1 MTNQANAG
9 RPERTRAKAPSAT
22 PKKAHYI
29 SFNDQELDCMRQ
41 LGFRERWAYMEL
53 KNLSNWKDGTCG
65 EYDRQRIT
73 YAQIATLVTAPG
85 VQGRGQGGIDDKQAA
100 EFLERMQAVGLVAN
114 IDRRANGGLRFDMPL
129 SPIQRDK
136 AGQSG
141 EIAMPT
147 SGELPKISP
156 DQIAPQKPAE
166 PAPALVCDELPHSLS
181 VMINNKEN
189 ISIDGAGSAVADTAP
204 CRVSDAAPVREN
216 LPSQP
221 LLSAQE
227 IHSAVAASW
236 MIADANS
243 AEAQVLYKAWADA
256 GVTLDELHAAM
267 NSVEEGP
274 TCLVQPTPADITPVL
289 WPMLMERWC
298 DQLAA

>member
-1 MTNQANAG
+1 MTNQPNAG
-9 RPERTRAKAPSAT
+9 RPARKRASAPSAT

-29 SFNDQELDCMRQ
+29 SFNDQELDCLRQ

-53 KNLSNWKDGTCG
+53 KKLSNWKDGTCG
-65 EYDRQRIT
+65 EFDKQRIT

-114 IDRRANGGLRFDMPL
+114 IGRRANGGLRFDMPL

-141 EIAMPT
+141 EITMPT
-147 SGELPKISP
+147 PGDLPKISP
-156 DQIAPQKPAE
+156 DQITPQMPAKA
-166 PAPALVCDELPHSLS
+166 APALVCDQLSHSLS

-189 ISIDGAGSAVADTAP
+189 ISIDEAGSAVADTAP
-204 CRVSDAAPVREN
+204 CRVSDAAPAREN
-216 LPSQP
+216 PSAQPLAAP

-236 MIADANS
+236 MITETNS
-243 AEAQVLYKAWADA
+243 AEAHLLYKTWADV
-256 GVTLDELHAAM
+256 GVTLDELYAAM

-274 TCLVQPTPADITPVL
+274 LCLAQPTPADITPVL
-289 WPMLMERWC
+289 WPMLLERWS
-298 DQLAA
+298 D